1 MTQKEK
7 RARITL
13 EICYFFVIYAI
24 LFYSSYGSYFCAQ
37 SRTGRSYAMTTA
49 RLALACT
56 AWDVVASCCGL
67 LAESVLKRVSFWSVL
82 LAAFV
87 AGLGFASIPFWIY
100 RGYGVFL
107 FENTW
112 ADVSCFFTEG
122 YGMAFPFMVAPA
134 LAFATLA
141 REWIIRR
148 ILR

>member
-1 MTQKEK
+1 
-7 RARITL
+7 
-13 EICYFFVIYAI
+13 
-24 LFYSSYGSYFCAQ
+24 
-37 SRTGRSYAMTTA
+37 MTTA

-56 AWDVVASCCGL
+56 AWDLVASGCAL
-67 LAESVLKRVSFWSVL
+67 LAASVLKRVSVWNVI

-122 YGMAFPFMVAPA
+122 YGMMFPFTVAPA
-134 LAFATLA
+134 LALATLG
-141 REWIIRR
+141 REWLIRR
-148 ILR
+148 MLGKSQQRS